1 MIVVIGV
8 GILEWVKKGEFAI
21 HLTFLVS
28 GLVNKVNSTYLA
40 LQTVFP
46 LNSRL
51 SKQVKHTC
59 TFLPIVYEEYR

>member
-1 MIVVIGV
+1 MG
-8 GILEWVKKGEFAI
+8 KKGEFAI

-51 SKQVKHTC
+51 FKQVKHT
-59 TFLPIVYEEYR
+59 VYAEYR